1 MQTALIVQQCISYG
15 FTHISTTFT
24 HVISQT
30 SRYINL
36 TCKQLQKYDE
46 IFSCFLQLITLLKP
60 KLTSIDLSFRTFN
73 RTLDREVCQTL
84 HIAIVFNA
92 IKHFLLSSNF
102 RLKHRKINDLFLN
115 KVKNIRTCSAFIS
128 IT

>member
-15 FTHISTTFT
+15 LTHISTTFT

-30 SRYINL
+30 SRYVNV

-46 IFSCFLQLITLLKP
+46 IFIYFLQLITLLKR

-73 RTLDREVCQTL
+73 RTLENVE
-84 HIAIVFNA
+84 
-92 IKHFLLSSNF
+92 
-102 RLKHRKINDLFLN
+102 HRNCFQ
-115 KVKNIRTCSAFIS
+115 CH
-128 IT
+128 